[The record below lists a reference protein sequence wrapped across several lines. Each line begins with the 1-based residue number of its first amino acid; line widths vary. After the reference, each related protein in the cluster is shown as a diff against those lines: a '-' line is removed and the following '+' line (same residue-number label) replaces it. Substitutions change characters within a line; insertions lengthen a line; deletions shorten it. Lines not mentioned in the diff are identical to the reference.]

1 MSRSATLKSAPQT
14 LSLSPFEIHNLP
26 VELLLEDIQALVDR
40 SACRPDIRQDL
51 TTRDAIALTQLLL
64 TPVVHISLDGGANT
78 MRCVEVSFVEVV
90 SFWCQT
96 LVLNVEFNRSHMGCD
111 GGYPGLSELL
121 KVHPGAQAVGLVVC
135 GIRLG
140 GCTAVG
146 VRIAAHVRVGIDMCA
161 AINTAVRVVSG
172 VATVIHVG

>member
-1 MSRSATLKSAPQT
+1 MSRSASLKSAPQT
-14 LSLSPFEIHNLP
+14 LSLSPFEIHNVP

-40 SACRPDIRQDL
+40 SACGLDIRQDL
-51 TTRDAIALTQLLL
+51 TTRDAVALTQLLL

-96 LVLNVEFNRSHMGCD
+96 LVLEVESNQSHMGCD
-111 GGYPGLSELL
+111 GGYPGLMELL
-121 KVHPGAQAVGLVVC
+121 EVHPGAQAVGLVVC

-146 VRIAAHVRVGIDMCA
+146 VRIAAHVCVGIGMCT

-172 VATVIHVG
+172 VATVVHVG